1 MRRVSMTKSL
11 AGRVLGA
18 LLAVVVPFAS
28 YGATATASP
37 AVCENM
43 TGVGSVA
50 WTNPGRAT
58 ASDDSYATATVD
70 GTTTNYLY
78 CHDYGFSIPAGS
90 LISGIAVHVE
100 RKSSSTSNGGS
111 RDADLF
117 MVRGGSIVGTDGM
130 TSTAYTIAD
139 VVEVHGSAASTWGVS
154 PTWSATD
161 INAANFGIAFAAT
174 KPSSSGSSHTVS
186 VDRIHIVITYTP
198 PRSCSTVKTGN
209 WSDATV
215 WNCGAGP
222 GDGPPTAIDSTT
234 INNHT
239 ITLNADASV
248 ATLTNN
254 GTLQRTATTSRTVT
268 VSGDFTNN
276 SSVTN
281 TAGSGTLT
289 INVGGNLSNN
299 GSGISTNALS
309 VSGNATIN
317 AALTVIGT
325 FSAGGDVVK
334 NGNNAFS
341 VGTLAMQKSGTQEL
355 TLFNGTNSIGTF
367 TVASGSTVSASTYS
381 VFNVTGN
388 VTNNGTLSLPNA
400 DVTFNGTAAQSMG
413 GTADSTIGSLIMN
426 NSAGLTLNRNLTVNK
441 VLTLT
446 NGKVTTGTYTLNV
459 TGKNCSDPAVSGG
472 STSSYVIGNLRL
484 LFPAY
489 NASCTYPIGGVGA
502 YAPITVTFPWFNGIA
517 GGTLMA
523 YTTAGQHLFVDNS
536 GIDSSKNVNRYWT
549 LGASGDTLTS
559 LPVDG
564 KYDVQIGFQSS
575 EVLGGGSIPT
585 FKVAR
590 YDTSG
595 AWIAPTG
602 TTTTGSPLNNAVST
616 ENRGFGSF
624 VVGPPG
630 QGCSPPSNMPSDVS
644 VTCVCDK
651 FILGTDRT
659 ALNPSPI
666 FGANWRATE
675 SDGTGILPYIAS
687 SGYLRLTP
695 NEGYRAKAATAPGI
709 FPAAGNYISVD
720 FKLYAYGGSGADG
733 IAVTLSDYAVPAVP
747 GAYGGSLGYA
757 QYDGGRPGFAGGWIG
772 VAMDEYGNYQNN
784 NESRV
789 LGRGFTVDSVGVRGS
804 GSGTSGYPW
813 LGGTAT
819 LSPGIDASGSTPAP
833 GHAYQ
838 VIVDARKEPTSTSV
852 LVNRDTGSGYSN
864 LVNIPNVYTTAA
876 KTTYGYTQ
884 APVPTNWQIS
894 FTASTGG
901 SNNYHEISA
910 LRICAQYM
918 YPPGGS
924 VSDGFSAIDEA
935 YGVAGGTGA
944 SADAVKIQQ
953 YMTGDIY
960 TKLVGVPFKLNV
972 AALAKGAK
980 NKGYASGVTKY
991 VQLKLVNNSD
1001 KVCAVNTD
1009 GTCPSACLTK
1019 PSISSQVLTF
1029 LKGPTEASGDVQ
1041 SAAITLNTAYSNLA
1055 AVMRECTDSTCTA
1068 FSSNSAG
1075 TGYCSVDQFSV
1086 RPQSVSQ
1093 VVTTNATNASV
1104 GGTPTFKAG
1113 ADGFALEATIPG
1125 VAGVAS
1131 GYTGVLKIDNAAVQ
1145 AVAPASVATGSVLKV
1160 GTVAGTFN
1168 AAESSIGS
1176 ATGKGAAFTYSEVGA
1191 FRLIGIPLS
1200 GVGADPTAHRGVF
1213 DGVMSDTECAKV
1225 EGESDPDRIKRCD
1238 GYRSATWTGVDS
1250 ITTRGDCVP
1259 DNFSNTKNS
1268 DGKYG
1273 CNFGLTTTS
1282 DTMGR
1287 FIPHHFEL
1295 SGVAVTNRSDL
1306 SACTTSTFTYMGEP
1320 LALAFTLTAKNG
1332 SNTTVENYDQGLS
1345 DGGTPAV
1352 LFSKLPVAKWLSI
1365 KTLKPSSDIQAGYL
1379 NLWAMDNTPS
1389 SPAAIANA
1397 ADRFSTTLGAESP
1410 NCTPP
1415 TAPSIIAN
1423 RWCKGVANFRGG
1435 FTLARNKDASNL
1447 AKPDGPFDNFTLG
1460 LAPQDA
1466 DGIVLSSDKL
1476 DIDIDLDASKVK
1488 ERQYLG
1494 QSKLRFGLLKLT
1506 TAYGSEQLD
1515 LSVPIEA
1522 RYWNGTGFILNTD
1535 DACTIPALAA
1545 TNVAWTPEA
1554 TTLNPSISYKV
1565 AQPGKGRIVIPT
1577 PDKTKRTAF
1586 RVCLDISSD
1595 GTCKRSSG
1603 GAEAAFGYLAGPWDG
1618 SSDYDRD
1625 PSARA
1630 VFGLSRGAYL
1640 YYRELY

>member
-1 MRRVSMTKSL
+1 MKKADLSRTQFRFLGQWGHVLKYLLLVLASFLVADLAWANRTVSGVLVNGAASVTVNPGSTVSL
-11 AGRVLGA
+11 TVNVTTDSSGGTSSRWRGTDWAI
-18 LLAVVVPFAS
+18 
-28 YGATATASP
+28 ATSAPAAAAYTCYDNTNYDSVGSNSETFNITAPASP
-37 AVCENM
+37 GTYNVYVIAFSNNSCTNNDPSA
-43 TGVGSVA
+43 TYTLVGS
-50 WTNPGRAT
+50 
-58 ASDDSYATATVD
+58 
-70 GTTTNYLY
+70 
-78 CHDYGFSIPAGS
+78 I
-90 LISGIAVHVE
+90 
-100 RKSSSTSNGGS
+100 
-111 RDADLF
+111 
-117 MVRGGSIVGTDGM
+117 IV
-130 TSTAYTIAD
+130 
-139 VVEVHGSAASTWGVS
+139 V
-154 PTWSATD
+154 
-161 INAANFGIAFAAT
+161 
-174 KPSSSGSSHTVS
+174 
-186 VDRIHIVITYTP
+186 
-198 PRSCSTVKTGN
+198 PRSCVSAKTGA
-209 WSDATV
+209 WSAAAS
-215 WNCGAGP
+215 WNCGSGT
-222 GDGPPTAIDSTT
+222 GNGPPNSTDNVT
-234 INNHT
+234 INNHI
-239 ITLNADASV
+239 ITLDASPTV
-248 ATLTNN
+248 ASLTNN
-254 GTLQRTATTSRTVT
+254 GGTLQRTATTSRTLS

-281 TAGSGTLT
+281 TASSGTLT

-299 GSGISTNALS
+299 GSGISTNVLS

-317 AALTVIGT
+317 AALTVTGT
-325 FSAGGDVVK
+325 FSASGDVVK

-341 VGTLAMQKSGTQEL
+341 VGTLAMQKSGTQDL
-355 TLFNGTNSIGTF
+355 TLFNGNNTIGTLS
-367 TVASGSTVSASTYS
+367 VASGSTVSSSAYS
-381 VFNVTGN
+381 IFNITGN
-388 VTNNGTLSLPNA
+388 ITNSGALSLPYA
-400 DVTFNGTAAQSMG
+400 DVTFSGTAAQSIG
-413 GTADSTIGSLIMN
+413 GSADSTIGSLIMN
-426 NSAGLTLNRNLTVNK
+426 NSAGLTLNRSLTVNK

-489 NASCTYPIGGVGA
+489 NASCTYPIGGASA
-502 YAPITVTFPWFNGIA
+502 YAPITVTFPWFTGIA
-517 GGTLMA
+517 GGTLTA
-523 YTTAGQHLFVDNS
+523 YTTGGQHLFVDNS

-595 AWIAPTG
+595 AWIAPAG

-630 QGCSPPSNMPSDVS
+630 QGCSPPSNTPSDVS

-651 FILGTDRT
+651 FILGTDRA

-772 VAMDEYGNYQNN
+772 VAMDEYGNYQNPT
-784 NESRV
+784 ESRK
-789 LGRGFTVDSVGVRGS
+789 LGPGFVVDSVGVRGS
-804 GSGTSGYPW
+804 GSGTTGYPW

-838 VIVDARKEPTSTSV
+838 VIVDARKEPVSTAV
-852 LVNRDTGSGYSN
+852 LVNRDTGSGYTN

-972 AALAKGAK
+972 AALLKGAK
-980 NKGYASGVTKY
+980 NKGYAPAGVTKY

-1009 GTCPSACLTK
+1009 GSCPSACITK
-1019 PSISSQVLTF
+1019 PAISSQVLSF
-1029 LKGPTEASGDVQ
+1029 LPNPTQASGDVQ
-1041 SAAITLNTAYSNLA
+1041 SAAITLNTAYNNLA

-1068 FSSNSAG
+1068 FTSTPGA
-1075 TGYCSVDQFSV
+1075 CSVDQFSV

-1093 VVTTNATNASV
+1093 VVTTDATNTSV

-1113 ADGFALEATIPG
+1113 SDGFSLEATIPG

-1131 GYTGVLKIDNAAVQ
+1131 GYTGVLKIDNTAVQ
-1145 AVAPASVATGSVLKV
+1145 AVAPASMATGSILKT
-1160 GTVAGTFN
+1160 GSIGGTFE
-1168 AAESSIGS
+1168 AAQSAIGS
-1176 ATGKGAAFTYSEVGA
+1176 ATGKGSAFTYSEVGA
-1191 FRLIGIPLS
+1191 FRLIGVPVS
-1200 GVGADPTAHRGVF
+1200 GAGSDPSAHRGVF
-1213 DGVMSDTECAKV
+1213 DGVMGDTECL
-1225 EGESDPDRIKRCD
+1225 GLPNESEPDRIKRCD
-1238 GYRSATWTGVDS
+1238 SYRTATWTGVDS
-1250 ITTRGDCVP
+1250 ITTKGDCVP
-1259 DNFSNTKNS
+1259 DNFSNTKNA

-1282 DTMGR
+1282 ATMGR

-1306 SACTTSTFTYMGEP
+1306 AACTTSAFTYMGEP

-1332 SNTTVENYDQGLS
+1332 TNTTVENYDQGLS

-1352 LFSKLPVAKWLSI
+1352 LYSKLPVAQWLSI
-1365 KTLKPSSDIQAGYL
+1365 KTLKPSADIQAGYL
-1379 NLWAMDNTPS
+1379 NLWAMDNVS
-1389 SPAAIANA
+1389 SAPVAIPNA
-1397 ADRFSTTLGAESP
+1397 VDRFSTTLGAQSSD
-1410 NCTPP
+1410 CTPP
-1415 TAPSIIAN
+1415 AAPAIIAN
-1423 RWCKGVANFRGG
+1423 RWCKGVANFRGS
-1435 FTLARNKDASNL
+1435 FTLARNKDAANL
-1447 AKPDGPFDNFTLG
+1447 VKPDGPFETFTLG

-1466 DGIVLSSDKL
+1466 DGITLASDKL

-1488 ERQYLG
+1488 ERRYLG

-1506 TAYGSEQLD
+1506 TAYGSEQLP

-1522 RYWNGTGFILNTD
+1522 RYWNGTGFILNED

-1545 TNVAWTPEA
+1545 ANVAWSPDDKVTLTPDIKYSV
-1554 TTLNPSISYKV
+1554 T
-1565 AQPGKGRIVIPT
+1565 QPGKGRIVLPT
-1577 PDKTKRTAF
+1577 PDTTKRSAF

-1595 GTCKRSSG
+1595 STCKRTTG
-1603 GAEAAFGYLAGPWDG
+1603 GAEAAFGYLTGPWDG
-1618 SSDYDRD
+1618 SNNFDRD

>member
-1 MRRVSMTKSL
+1 MTKSL
-11 AGRVLGA
+11 AGCVFGA
-18 LLAVVVPFAS
+18 LLAVVVPFAA

-37 AVCENM
+37 TACENM

-58 ASDDSYATATVD
+58 VSDDSYATATVD

-78 CHDYGFSIPAGS
+78 CHDYGFAIPAGS

-139 VVEVHGSAASTWGVS
+139 VVEVHGGAASTWGVS
-154 PTWSATD
+154 PAWSATD
-161 INAANFGIAFAAT
+161 INAANFGVAFAAT
-174 KPSSSGSSHTVS
+174 KPNSSGSPHTLS

-215 WNCGAGP
+215 WNCGSGP
-222 GDGPPTAIDSTT
+222 GDGPPTAIDSAT

-268 VSGDFTNN
+268 VSSDFTNN

-289 INVGGNLSNN
+289 FNVGGNFGNN
-299 GSGISTNALS
+299 GSGISANTLT

-317 AALTVIGT
+317 AALTITGT

-341 VGTLAMQKSGTQEL
+341 VGTLAMQKSGIQEL
-355 TLFNGTNSIGTF
+355 TLFNGSNSIGTF

-388 VTNNGTLSLPNA
+388 VTNNGALSLPNA
-400 DVTFNGTAAQSMG
+400 DVTFNGTAAQTIG

-446 NGKVTTGTYTLNV
+446 NGKVTTGTYSLNV

-489 NASCTYPIGGVGA
+489 NASCTYPIGGASA

-517 GGTLMA
+517 GGTLTA
-523 YTTAGQHLFVDNS
+523 YSTAGQHLFVDNS

-564 KYDVQIGFQSS
+564 KYDVQIGFQAS

-630 QGCSPPSNMPSDVS
+630 QGCSPPSNIPNGVS
-644 VTCVCDK
+644 VSCVCDK
-651 FILGTDRT
+651 FILGTERA

-666 FGANWRATE
+666 FGANWKVTE
-675 SDGTGILPYIAS
+675 SDGTGVLPYIAS

-695 NEGYRAKAATAPGI
+695 NQGYRAKAATAPGI

-720 FKLYAYGGSGADG
+720 FKLYAYGGNGADG
-733 IAVTLSDYAVPAVP
+733 IAVTLSDYSVPAVP

-757 QYDGGRPGFAGGWIG
+757 QFDGGRPGFAGGWIG
-772 VAMDEYGNYQNN
+772 VAMDEYGNYQNP

-819 LSPGIDASGSTPAP
+819 LTPGVDVASSASPAP
-833 GHAYQ
+833 GHTYQ
-838 VIVDARKEPTSTSV
+838 VIVDARNEPTSTAV
-852 LVNRDTGSGYSN
+852 QVNRDTGTGYVS
-864 LVNIPNVYTTAA
+864 LVSIPNVYTTAA

-884 APVPTNWQIS
+884 APVPNNWQIS

-901 SNNYHEISA
+901 SNNYHEISS

-918 YPPGGS
+918 YPPDGS

-935 YGVAGGTGA
+935 YGVAGGAGA

-953 YMTGDIY
+953 YMTGHIY
-960 TKLVGVPFKLNV
+960 TKLIGEPFKLNV
-972 AALAKGAK
+972 AALKNGAK
-980 NKGYASGVTKY
+980 NKAYVGSVTKY

-1001 KVCAVNTD
+1001 KVCAINTD
-1009 GTCPSACLTK
+1009 GSCPSTCVNKAAIT
-1019 PSISSQVLTF
+1019 SQVLSF
-1029 LKGPTEASGDVQ
+1029 LPNPTQASGDVQ

-1055 AVMRECTDSTCTA
+1055 AVMRECSDASCNSFTSTPG
-1068 FSSNSAG
+1068 S
-1075 TGYCSVDQFSV
+1075 CSVDQFSV
-1086 RPQSVSQ
+1086 RPKLVSQ
-1093 VVTTNATNASV
+1093 VVTSNATNTSV
-1104 GGTPTFKAG
+1104 GGTPVFKAG
-1113 ADGFALEATIPG
+1113 SDGFSLEATIPG
-1125 VAGVAS
+1125 VAGAVS

-1145 AVAPASVATGSVLKV
+1145 AVAPAGMAVGSVLKT
-1160 GTVAGTFN
+1160 GTIGGTFE
-1168 AAESSIGS
+1168 AAQSSTGS
-1176 ATGKGAAFTYSEVGA
+1176 ATGKGSAFTYSEVGA
-1191 FRLIGIPLS
+1191 FQLTGVPLTGDS
-1200 GVGADPTAHRGVF
+1200 AAHRGVF
-1213 DGVMSDTECAKV
+1213 DGVMGDTECLGLV
-1225 EGESDPDRIKRCD
+1225 GESEPDRIKRCD
-1238 GYRSATWTGVDS
+1238 GYRAGTWTGVDS
-1250 ITTRGDCVP
+1250 ITTKGDCVP
-1259 DNFSNTKNS
+1259 DNFSNTKNA

-1282 DTMGR
+1282 ATMGR

-1295 SGVAVTNRSDL
+1295 SGVAVGNRADL
-1306 SACTTSTFTYMGEP
+1306 ASCSSSNFTYMGEP

-1332 SNTTVENYDQGLS
+1332 ANTTVENYDQGLS

-1379 NLWAMDNTPS
+1379 NLWAIDNKPS
-1389 SPAAIANA
+1389 SPAAIPNA

-1410 NCTPP
+1410 NCTAP

-1423 RWCKGVANFRGG
+1423 RWCKGVANFRGS
-1435 FTLARNKDASNL
+1435 FTLARNKDAASL
-1447 AKPDGPFDNFTLG
+1447 VKPDGAFENFTLG

-1466 DGIVLSSDKL
+1466 DGITLASDKL
-1476 DIDIDLDASKVK
+1476 DIDIDLDASKAK

-1494 QSKLRFGLLKLT
+1494 QTKLRFGLLKLT
-1506 TAYGSEQLD
+1506 TVYGSEQLP

-1535 DACTIPALAA
+1535 DACTVPALAA
-1545 TNVAWTPEA
+1545 ANVAWTPEA
-1554 TTLNPSISYKV
+1554 TTLTPSISYSV
-1565 AQPGKGRIVIPT
+1565 TQPGKGRIVLPT

-1595 GTCKRSSG
+1595 VTCKRSSG
-1603 GAEAAFGYLAGPWDG
+1603 GAEAAFGYLTGPWDG